1 MRWAVP
7 WTTILAVVLNSIGTV
22 ILLGGSLASARRR
35 RDPRP
40 MLVAAGVIVIAL
52 TASATRLDSYGL
64 FAAGQATG
72 IVLIMLGLVLRRQRA
87 RFARRTTRAGGLRF
101 LRGCGVAVDR
111 AVRGRRGRAGAW
123 SLRCA
128 VAIALVVA

>member
-1 MRWAVP
+1 MGGP

-35 RDPRP
+35 HDPRP

-72 IVLIMLGLVLRRQRA
+72 IVLIMLGLVLRR
-87 RFARRTTRAGGLRF
+87 
-101 LRGCGVAVDR
+101 
-111 AVRGRRGRAGAW
+111 
-123 SLRCA
+123 
-128 VAIALVVA
+128 